1 MPRTEIRYLNI
12 KKEYY
17 AERRD
22 EIMERNKKR
31 HEENKERYYQNIK
44 TKRQEHK
51 HIKFHCECGSVVC
64 FMDRHGHLKTKK
76 HKTYM
81 EEKINYK

>member
-1 MPRTEIRYLNI
+1 LNI

-44 TKRQEHK
+44 TRQENN

>member
-31 HEENKERYYQNIK
+31 HEENKERYYISKYQDKK
-44 TKRQEHK
+44 TGK
-51 HIKFHCECGSVVC
+51 
-64 FMDRHGHLKTKK
+64 
-76 HKTYM
+76 
-81 EEKINYK
+81 